1 MANSKA
7 SLDRVAGTGL
17 LDRRQRMETNDPVT
31 HTSPQAMA
39 NAIAIPT
46 ALIERPKVVCA
57 IPQRNPN
64 STG

>member
-1 MANSKA
+1 
-7 SLDRVAGTGL
+7 
-17 LDRRQRMETNDPVT
+17 METNDPVT
-31 HTSPQAMA
+31 HTSPQTMA